1 LHKENL
7 NQHWTLLLL
16 PFTNDHYVEALTQV
30 VDTNRWGDLVSRIT
44 LSHLDTTFR

>member
-16 PFTNDHYVEALTQV
+16 PFTNDHYVEASLKWWIPTGGV
-30 VDTNRWGDLVSRIT
+30 TLFRESHCRI
-44 LSHLDTTFR
+44 